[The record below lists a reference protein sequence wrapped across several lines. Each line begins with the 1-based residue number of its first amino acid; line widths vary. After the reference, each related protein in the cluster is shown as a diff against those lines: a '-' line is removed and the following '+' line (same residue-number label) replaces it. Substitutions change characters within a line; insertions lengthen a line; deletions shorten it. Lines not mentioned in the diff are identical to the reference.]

1 MRRSWFERVA
11 GHAVHGRRRLIR
23 RFINDVPI
31 LRGLPVHEQYACAEG
46 FREAVFRP
54 GDVVARQGD
63 FPDYFYILEEGTAKC
78 TVHLPGESEQ
88 LPVAHYGRGSYFG
101 ELEFLGD
108 VRKGARKAGGKG
120 TDGGGLP
127 REEWRL
133 RKATVTATTA
143 IRCAAIEGS
152 RFAELVGEGTELRRR
167 MVKEARTYVN
177 SIH

>member
-1 MRRSWFERVA
+1 
-11 GHAVHGRRRLIR
+11 LIR

-108 VRKGARKAGGKG
+108 VRKGARKAVVKGRTAGVCRERSGGCGK
-120 TDGGGLP
+120 P
-127 REEWRL
+127 P
-133 RKATVTATTA
+133 
-143 IRCAAIEGS
+143 
-152 RFAELVGEGTELRRR
+152 
-167 MVKEARTYVN
+167 
-177 SIH
+177 